1 MLDTR
6 ACPPKSIMTLMNLYI
21 FVFPKRMDPILL
33 WGPYRPPGQ
42 SSIQFN
48 FQWSE
53 LLNAFNIGNKEVY
66 LLGDYNM
73 DLLKNVT
80 TDTAT
85 LIDNLIT
92 NRPLK
97 VIHSSILIEDLSDHL
112 PLLMWIDSSPTT
124 HFATLSQST
133 HNIDLNSKDTFKNL
147 INIIDWSP
155 IHSLCDQSD
164 PSAAYEVF
172 NYKMRNVYDSGFPF
186 VTSRIKASKTP
197 KQPWMTLGLLR
208 SCHTKAKLHT
218 RFIKHP
224 TPQNKLKFITYR
236 NKFKSLCRKAE
247 KDYYTMQFTKFK
259 DDLKQT
265 WQTIKTILRD
275 KPPDSNISQLTINGL
290 KITDSQSIAEQF
302 NKYFTGVAQDLV
314 NKIPP
319 SNIPSSTFLN
329 PPNLDSFALIPTSPS
344 EIIAISRTLKQT
356 HSTGLDG
363 IKSTLISPVIELI
376 ADPLSEIFN
385 YFLKTGVVPV
395 LLKTAKVIPI
405 YKQGHKDDV

>member
-73 DLLKNVT
+73 DLLKNETHRPSANFIDITSSYHFLPVITRPTRVT
-80 TDTAT
+80 TNTAT

-112 PLLMWIDSSPTT
+112 PLIMWIDSSPTT

-133 HNIDLNSKDTFKNL
+133 SRIDLNSMDTFKNL
-147 INIIDWSP
+147 INLIDWSP
-155 IHSLCDQSD
+155 IHSLCDQND

-172 NYKMRNVYDSGFPF
+172 NSKIRNAYDSAFPL
-186 VTSRIKASKTP
+186 VASRNKASKTP

-224 TPQNKLKFITYR
+224 IPPNKLKFITYR

-247 KDYYTMQFTKFK
+247 KD
-259 DDLKQT
+259 
-265 WQTIKTILRD
+265 I
-275 KPPDSNISQLTINGL
+275 
-290 KITDSQSIAEQF
+290 
-302 NKYFTGVAQDLV
+302 
-314 NKIPP
+314 
-319 SNIPSSTFLN
+319 
-329 PPNLDSFALIPTSPS
+329 
-344 EIIAISRTLKQT
+344 
-356 HSTGLDG
+356 
-363 IKSTLISPVIELI
+363 
-376 ADPLSEIFN
+376 
-385 YFLKTGVVPV
+385 
-395 LLKTAKVIPI
+395 
-405 YKQGHKDDV
+405 